1 MNYVTAF
8 FDCDNMFT
16 FFCSRVAWCLLLF
29 VSFNVWRNFDCQ
41 IFRAKRSG
49 DERAKVNYD
58 QYVHISDTLETGEL
72 YNVPQK

>member
-1 MNYVTAF
+1 VITCLNF
-8 FDCDNMFT
+8 FVVEWPGAC
-16 FFCSRVAWCLLLF
+16 FCL
-29 VSFNVWRNFDCQ
+29 FNVWRNFDCQ

-72 YNVPQK
+72 YNVFQK